1 MLKIINLK
9 VFILEVKKIL
19 FLIEVR
25 NIYIIFKIYYLVNRY
40 RKKIYIIVFI
50 SGLMSSCIYN
60 IFFYINGLINDD
72 NSWDTNDIK
81 KPMYYIKK
89 IDTLLHSS
97 FLILL
102 SAITILKLKIKKSVY
117 F

>member
-1 MLKIINLK
+1 ML
-9 VFILEVKKIL
+9 
-19 FLIEVR
+19 
-25 NIYIIFKIYYLVNRY
+25 
-40 RKKIYIIVFI
+40 
-50 SGLMSSCIYN
+50 SCIYN
-60 IFFYINGLINDD
+60 IFFYIKGLINDD
-72 NSWDTNDIK
+72 NSWDTNDIN

-97 FLILL
+97 ILIFL